1 MKNFISELVAQ
12 NSFLKIGV
20 AHNNVTRE
28 TIVSLLAERF
38 INLSRVKV

>member
-1 MKNFISELVAQ
+1 MKNSISELVAQ
-12 NSFLKIGV
+12 NYFPQVEI

-38 INLSRVKV
+38 INLS